1 MNPSF
6 EAYWGKYGVD
16 SENNIVKNVIESI
29 FDILYQDTK
38 KTLIDAEKN
47 NPIFDR
53 LEYSKL
59 INILHNLLNKYLDFN
74 TTDTEDIQKKLK
86 TNIKEQIQEIID
98 NYAKN
103 LKSVVKQ
110 QKNEKLKITP
120 IKKELT
126 TVFNSLLKVFFKQS
140 QSNKKI
146 IDDKKETNE
155 TEQTSEKNIDK
166 SNIEKFKHEL
176 SNQYKKTQID
186 DNSLVKDIKNTKI
199 FKEYSLKMVKS
210 VLRPSKTI
218 QKISNSISKTTLK
231 KIEKVNKLTKS
242 TPGFGLVK
250 KIIEIRYKKEHQ
262 KITNVLAGEISK
274 QEKEQ
279 IKNAKKISKHIDGLK
294 SMYLMNLGFVFSTFG
309 KVLKPVG
316 GLIDGAKNVIFHP
329 LATLDKIFSN
339 KWFSN
344 ILGQS
349 LKNPATWYGLGFLT
363 AKLWNRIEGPIYKYV
378 LNPVTRFL
386 LKITDIFPSYGKI
399 FSNDSALGKITN
411 KIEKLFKKND
421 GLNEKFLNLIYNIAE
436 LTNFEN
442 LSSLKSTLVCMSPVA
457 MTYLKSLANIALSGK
472 LAYFRGAGM
481 IQKLLLLQA
490 YSESSA
496 IGNLFE
502 MDETNG
508 KTIFKLLNSSEDE
521 RKYVVDATVKAF
533 SDGNGSMSKSNL
545 LKQKTILQDYDNLT
559 AEFIDLL
566 QLQNIYDGLSKEETV
581 NSITNDEIISFKDKS
596 KLFGDVDTLFNNIV
610 KYFSGGDN
618 FEAIIGRK
626 TQLQI
631 LKTFIRARQLK
642 AQELQYMFTT
652 PELLQKRYAHDKSI
666 ISSININSLDISK
679 LDDYESKLGKAKIIG
694 NKYTSSERQE
704 AFDELVKEGRKPA
717 RHQIPHKNRALS
729 RMSDRDFDS
738 RPGVSKEWREKNKSE
753 YMETMDELFESTQP
767 PTQPSTQPPTQP
779 SNGAVQSQ
787 NVELPSNTQ
796 SSNRTINNNPSQ
808 YSEYKFPPIII
819 QIPDANQSDIIG
831 ENDTEQLGVVYQS
844 IIHEE
849 YIKKYNDKLKMYAD
863 MEKIIDDA
871 LAVDNIRIGTISLLN
886 NVIILNSDES
896 IQDTYRGVKV

>member
-74 TTDTEDIQKKLK
+74 TTDTKEIQKKLK
-86 TNIKEQIQEIID
+86 TNIKKQIQEIID
-98 NYAKN
+98 NYVKN
-103 LKSVVKQ
+103 LKSVVKE

-120 IKKELT
+120 IKKELSP
-126 TVFNSLLKVFFKQS
+126 VFNSLLKAFFKQS

-146 IDDKKETNE
+146 IDDKRETKE
-155 TEQTSEKNIDK
+155 TEQISENNDK
-166 SNIEKFKHEL
+166 SNIEKFKYEL
-176 SNQYKKTQID
+176 TNQYKKTQID
-186 DNSLVKDIKNTKI
+186 DNNLVKDIKNTKT

-231 KIEKVNKLTKS
+231 KIERVNKLTKS
-242 TPGFGLVK
+242 TPGFGIFK

-294 SMYLMNLGFVFSTFG
+294 SMYLMNLGFVFSTF
-309 KVLKPVG
+309 KTILKPVG
-316 GLIDGAKNVIFHP
+316 GLIDSAKNVIFHP
-329 LATLDKIFSN
+329 LATLDKIFCN

-363 AKLWNRIEGPIYKYV
+363 AKLWNRIEGPLYKYV
-378 LNPVTRFL
+378 LNPVARFS
-386 LKITDIFPSYGKI
+386 LKITDVFSGYGNI
-399 FSNDSALGKITN
+399 FSDNSTFGKITN
-411 KIEKLFKKND
+411 KIGKLFKKND
-421 GLNEKFLNLIYNIAE
+421 GLNGAFLNLIYNIAE
-436 LTNFEN
+436 LINFEN
-442 LSSLKSTLVCMSPVA
+442 LSSLKNTLFCMSPVA
-457 MTYLKSLANIALSGK
+457 MTYLKALANITLSGK

-508 KTIFKLLNSSEDE
+508 QTIFKLLNSSEDE

-533 SDGNGSMSKSNL
+533 SDSDGAMSKSNL

-566 QLQNIYDGLSKEETV
+566 QLQNIYDRLSDEKTAK
-581 NSITNDEIISFKDKS
+581 SITNDEIILFKDKS
-596 KLFGDVDTLFNNIV
+596 KIFGDVDTLFNNVV
-610 KYFSGGDN
+610 KHFSNGDN
-618 FEAIIGRK
+618 FEAIVDRQ

-631 LKTFIRARQLK
+631 LETFIRTRQLK

-652 PELLQKRYAHDKSI
+652 PELLSKRYTQDKSI
-666 ISSININSLDISK
+666 ISSINFNSFDISK
-679 LDDYESKLGKAKIIG
+679 LDEYESKLGKAKNSG

-717 RHQIPHKNRALS
+717 RHQIPHKLGALS
-729 RMSDRDFDS
+729 RMSDRDFDN

-767 PTQPSTQPPTQP
+767 PTQPSNSSVQP
-779 SNGAVQSQ
+779 Q
-787 NVELPSNTQ
+787 NIELPSNTQ
-796 SSNRTINNNPSQ
+796 SSNRTIDNNYRQ
-808 YSEYKFPPIII
+808 YGEYKFPPINI
-819 QIPDANQSDIIG
+819 QIPDTNQSDIIG
-831 ENDTEQLGVVYQS
+831 ENDTEQLRMVYQS
-844 IIHEE
+844 IKHEE
-849 YIKKYNDKLKMYAD
+849 HIKKYNDKLKMYAD
-863 MEKIIDDA
+863 MENIIDDA
-871 LAVDNIRIGTISLLN
+871 LAVDNIRVDTISSLN
-886 NVIILNSDES
+886 NIIIINNDES